1 MVDQVSSRRDVLVRG
16 TRRDDGTVVEVAP
29 GIEGWWEHIGFRVER
44 LPAGKSFSGSTG
56 HAEVAIVVIEGT
68 VTVRA
73 GGATWEHV
81 GRRSDPFEG
90 LPYAAYLPAD
100 TSYDVRAETQAEIAI
115 CAAPAREP
123 YDARL
128 ISPEDIGV
136 HTRGAGQASRR
147 IHNILMTDAP
157 AGSLLLTE
165 IQSPPGNWSSYP
177 PHKHDRDNLPH
188 ESQLEESYYF
198 RVRPLQ
204 GFAFMR
210 VYTDPRTTPPGQEID
225 QTVTV
230 HDGDVV
236 LVPRGYHV
244 VAAAAQYDVYYLNV
258 LAGPKRQLVMS
269 FDPDHEWIM
278 KGWTW

>member
-1 MVDQVSSRRDVLVRG
+1 MAETTWSGRSILVRG
-16 TRRDDGTVVEVAP
+16 TRTDDGVVVEVTPQSA
-29 GIEGWWEHIGFRVER
+29 GWEHIGFRAVR
-44 LPAGKSFSGSTG
+44 LSPGGSYQGQTG
-56 HAEVAIVVIEGT
+56 SDEAAIVVVAGT
-68 VTVRA
+68 VSLRSSA
-73 GGATWEHV
+73 GTWERV
-81 GRRSDPFEG
+81 GERPDPFAG
-90 LPYAAYLPAD
+90 MPSAVYLPSGTEYEIRAAD
-100 TSYDVRAETQAEIAI
+100 AAEIAV
-115 CAAPAREP
+115 CTAPGREQYPAALLAPGDVSE
-123 YDARL
+123 
-128 ISPEDIGV
+128 
-136 HTRGAGQASRR
+136 HMRGGGQASRC
-147 IHNILMTDAP
+147 IHNILMEDKQ
-157 AGSLLLTE
+157 AGSLLITE

-177 PHKHDRDNLPH
+177 PHKHDTDNLPD

-198 RVRPLQ
+198 RIRPAQ

-210 VYTDPRTTPPGQEID
+210 VYSADSALD

-258 LAGPKRQLVMS
+258 LAGPKRALRMS